1 MNEEDTTDIN
11 FKDIFNNKILFDLAL
26 DSINKNNY
34 SKKNIKL
41 LHLDIQDNINYNLIT
56 KLVLNLK

>member
-11 FKDIFNNKILFDLAL
+11 FKDIFNNKILFDIAL